1 MKRFADIAS
10 ARRTWAWP
18 YVLFLVLFVVLPLL
32 LIFYYAFTTPGGDFT
47 IYNFVKFFMV
57 GFMLGKI

>member
-1 MKRFADIAS
+1 MRKFTEIAS

-32 LIFYYAFTTPGGDFT
+32 LIFYYAFTTPTGDFT
-47 IYNFVKFFMV
+47 IYNFIKFFHTS
-57 GFMLGKI
+57 